1 MPHGHIVSIA
11 ICHIVPYGAV
21 AIVAV
26 AVGLGL
32 FNSLITLIKNQRRQ
46 ALRGEVARQEPHSP
60 GPRSKSPTN
69 SHDSRV
75 AEKDYSRKLGFR

>member
-32 FNSLITLIKNQRRQ
+32 SAKNHIAPVQ
-46 ALRGEVARQEPHSP
+46 GV
-60 GPRSKSPTN
+60 
-69 SHDSRV
+69 RV
-75 AEKDYSRKLGFR
+75 PLTRMIHE

>member
-32 FNSLITLIKNQRRQ
+32 FNSLITLIKTK
-46 ALRGEVARQEPHSP
+46 EDKPC
-60 GPRSKSPTN
+60 
-69 SHDSRV
+69 
-75 AEKDYSRKLGFR
+75 

>member
-32 FNSLITLIKNQRRQ
+32 FNSRITLIKNQRRQ
-46 ALRGEVARQEPHSP
+46 ALLRGEVARQEPHRAPVQGVRAPLS
-60 GPRSKSPTN
+60 T
-69 SHDSRV
+69 
-75 AEKDYSRKLGFR
+75 